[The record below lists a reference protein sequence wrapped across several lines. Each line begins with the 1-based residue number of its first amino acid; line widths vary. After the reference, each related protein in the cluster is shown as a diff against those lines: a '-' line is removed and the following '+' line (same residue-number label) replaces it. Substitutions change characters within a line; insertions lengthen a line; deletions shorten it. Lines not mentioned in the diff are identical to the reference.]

1 MLPLSCAVCNQI
13 LLWATDV
20 LLGANIVVG
29 GLSDDV
35 SIYGYTS
42 QQYPMIKKKFKN
54 LKKSHSSTEVKQQ
67 HLTKS
72 AFKLIQIN
80 SAFHT

>member
-1 MLPLSCAVCNQI
+1 MFC
-13 LLWATDV
+13 
-20 LLGANIVVG
+20 GGGNIVVG

-42 QQYPMIKKKFKN
+42 QQYLLIKMK
-54 LKKSHSSTEVKQQ
+54 KKSHSSIEVKQQ

-80 SAFHT
+80 SALSSNLSW